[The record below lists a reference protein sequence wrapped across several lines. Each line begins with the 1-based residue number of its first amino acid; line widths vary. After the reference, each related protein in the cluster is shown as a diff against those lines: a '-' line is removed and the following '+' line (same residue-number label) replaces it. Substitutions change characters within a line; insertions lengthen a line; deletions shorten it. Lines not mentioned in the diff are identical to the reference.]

1 MEDKLTLMIGASL
14 NPDRESYSV
23 LRILIARKYPVVA
36 IGLKEGELDGLK
48 IQKGTPAI
56 ENVHTITLYLGA
68 KNQVP
73 LYDYIL
79 GLKPKRLIFNPGAEN
94 EELMQK
100 AIKQGIN
107 AFEACTHVMLSQ
119 GIYDEVD

>member
-1 MEDKLTLMIGASL
+1 MQDKLTLMIGASL

-23 LRILIARKYPVVA
+23 LRILIARKYPVIA
-36 IGLKEGELDGLK
+36 IGLKEGELDGVK

-56 ENVHTITLYLGA
+56 ENVDTITLYLGA

-79 GLKPKRLIFNPGAEN
+79 GLNPKRLIFNPGAEN
-94 EELMQK
+94 EELMDK
-100 AIKQGIN
+100 AIIQGIN

-119 GIYDEVD
+119 GIYDEGY

>member
-1 MEDKLTLMIGASL
+1 MKAKLTLMIGASL
-14 NPDRESYSV
+14 NPERESHSV
-23 LRILIARKYPVVA
+23 LRILIARKYPVIA
-36 IGLKEGELDGLK
+36 IGLKEGELDGVK

-56 ENVHTITLYLGA
+56 ENVDTITLYLGA

-79 GLKPKRLIFNPGAEN
+79 GLNPKRLIFNPGAEN
-94 EELMQK
+94 EELMDK
-100 AIKQGIN
+100 AIIQGIN

-119 GIYDEVD
+119 GIYDEGY

>member
-1 MEDKLTLMIGASL
+1 MQDKLTLMIGASL
-14 NPDRESYSV
+14 NPERESYSV
-23 LRILIARKYPVVA
+23 LRILIARKYPVIA
-36 IGLKEGELDGLK
+36 IGLKEGELDGVK
-48 IQKGTPAI
+48 IQKGTPPI

-79 GLKPKRLIFNPGAEN
+79 GLNPKRLIFNPGAEN

-100 AIKQGIN
+100 AIEKGIN

-119 GIYDEVD
+119 RIYEKI